1 MLEQLGLV
9 TSNVIGI
16 YIYIRSEE
24 CNLMKIN
31 SGGVITCT
39 YRFYKLVLIIYVYW

>member
-1 MLEQLGLV
+1 MLEQLGFV

-16 YIYIRSEE
+16 YICSEE

-31 SGGVITCT
+31 SGGVITCI
-39 YRFYKLVLIIYVYW
+39 YKLYKLVLIIYLYC

>member
-16 YIYIRSEE
+16 YICSEE

-31 SGGVITCT
+31 SGGVITCPSKL
-39 YRFYKLVLIIYVYW
+39 YKLVLIIYVYW

>member
-9 TSNVIGI
+9 TSNVIAI
-16 YIYIRSEE
+16 YICSEE

-31 SGGVITCT
+31 SGVVITCT
-39 YRFYKLVLIIYVYW
+39 SKLYKLGLIIYVYW